1 MTKTQTAKTVDSV
14 QSLSRFDN
22 PEEWLGSNF
31 TTPPWPEDKIQD
43 FQKRL
48 DSAFGGENAIVL
60 VWSGDRRY
68 GDEMLN
74 EKGVLEQRPPLV
86 FGEFKVG
93 EDGYFY
99 LTCPRWLLMEVIHGS
114 QLVDGWEESSWA
126 NDQHGMPVRIRPEN
140 PPEFFYNHLRV
151 IADHEE
157 EVEGIPM
164 CCHRMWAN
172 GKRACYGKYREP
184 SDKDIEFVGRIA
196 ENMAKKGVTQRNDTP
211 RDAKVLLDAQL
222 GAKHFR
228 EAATVRSAA
237 RVKDFMME
245 NSRSF
250 FQDILDRKGS
260 TMSASERDALVEQA
274 LEEQDEERFSAL

>member
-1 MTKTQTAKTVDSV
+1 MTKTKTTVDTV
-14 QSLSRFDN
+14 QKLNRFDDV
-22 PEEWLGSNF
+22 EQWLTSDF
-31 TTPPWPEDKIQD
+31 RTPPWPQDKIDD

-48 DSAFGGENAIVL
+48 DSAFGGENAIIL

-68 GDEMLN
+68 GDEVLN
-74 EKGVLEQRPPLV
+74 EKGELERRPPLV
-86 FGEFKVG
+86 FGEFKVN
-93 EDGYFY
+93 ESDYCY

-114 QLVDGWEESSWA
+114 QLEDGWEESSWA
-126 NDQHGMPVRIRPEN
+126 TDPHGMPVRIRPET
-140 PPEFFYNHLRV
+140 PPKYFYNHLRV

-184 SDKDIEFVGRIA
+184 SDKDIEYVGRIA
-196 ENMAKKGVTQRNDTP
+196 KNMAAKGVAQRNDAP
-211 RDAKVLLDAQL
+211 REAKVLLDAQL

-228 EAATVRSAA
+228 EAATVRSAR

-260 TMSASERDALVEQA
+260 TMSPKERDALVEQA
-274 LEEQDEERFSAL
+274 LEEQDEERFAAL